1 MTRRASDLVG
11 TPDAFS
17 AGAAALAGGERSE
30 FIDSRISRRGD
41 PAAHSIVFASGR
53 QTFPVSEHR
62 MHRSNHASGSQPASP
77 VGGAMA
83 VSLTD
88 WSLVRLDAPAKE
100 SPEAAAARQALPRG
114 LGAILE
120 LSKPRI
126 TRLVVLTAA
135 VGFVLAIAGQRT
147 SITTLGTLLT
157 GLGCIIGTALSA
169 SGANSLNQWWEYRR
183 DALMPRTR
191 ARPIPTGRLSPDH
204 AVLAGVLFSI
214 AGVVTLWFLCGPAA
228 ATVSLVTILI
238 YVLLYT
244 PMKPVTPLST
254 LVGAVPGALPPLIG
268 WCAGRTLTTDPM
280 SFASLAEWG
289 GWSLFGLMFV
299 WQIPHFLAIAWM
311 YRDDYAQGGFKMLP
325 IFDRSGHLT
334 SFMVAAWA
342 VLLIPATVAPAF
354 AMPDRLGP
362 VYVAAAS
369 FTSLVFLASTVQ
381 LMLERS
387 RARARAVFIGSIIHL
402 PLLLLFM
409 VGESVLRALLR

>member
-1 MTRRASDLVG
+1 
-11 TPDAFS
+11 
-17 AGAAALAGGERSE
+17 
-30 FIDSRISRRGD
+30 
-41 PAAHSIVFASGR
+41 
-53 QTFPVSEHR
+53 
-62 MHRSNHASGSQPASP
+62 MHRPKHAAESPSGSSAR
-77 VGGAMA
+77 GAMA
-83 VSLTD
+83 VPITD
-88 WSLVRLDAPAKE
+88 WSLVRLDAPKE
-100 SPEAAAARQALPRG
+100 SPEARGKREALPRG

-135 VGFVLAIAGQRT
+135 VGFVLAIAGQRAPV
-147 SITTLGTLLT
+147 TTLTTLTTLLT

-169 SGANSLNQWWEYRR
+169 SGANSLNQWWEHRR
-183 DALMPRTR
+183 DALMPRTS

-214 AGVVTLWFLCGPAA
+214 AGVVALFFLCGPAA
-228 ATVSLVTILI
+228 AMVSLVTILV
-238 YVLLYT
+238 YVLMYT

-280 SFASLAEWG
+280 SFAALAEWG

-342 VLLIPATVAPAF
+342 LVLVPATVAPAF

-369 FTSLVFLASTVQ
+369 FTSFVFLASTVQ
-381 LMLERS
+381 LMLERT

-409 VGESVLRALLR
+409 VGEGVLRALLR